1 MKSAKNLEKCF
12 KQLEHPE
19 TIKANQ
25 LSKKGGRQKFAF
37 LIFSPKIKLAHTCNK
52 QKLDFQK
59 TDGGLAE
66 ILFSYFF

>member
-37 LIFSPKIKLAHTCNK
+37 LIFFP
-52 QKLDFQK
+52 
-59 TDGGLAE
+59 
-66 ILFSYFF
+66 